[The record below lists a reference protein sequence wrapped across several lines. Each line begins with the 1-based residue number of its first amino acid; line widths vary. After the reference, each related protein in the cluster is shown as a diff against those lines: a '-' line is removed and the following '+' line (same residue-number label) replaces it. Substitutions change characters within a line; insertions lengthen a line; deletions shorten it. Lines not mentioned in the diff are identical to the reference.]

1 MTSVWILT
9 APHLGVPVE
18 DLAEGGDQLG
28 RVAHEV
34 EQHDGHGH
42 PGQPHLPP
50 PQRVVARPG
59 QHTMSGDWRLKYLL
73 VDLASEH
80 EFLNCLIVSCLKYL
94 TLRQVT

>member
-1 MTSVWILT
+1 MSGILT

-59 QHTMSGDWRLKYLL
+59 AAHNFWGLETEVSFSGSGEW
-73 VDLASEH
+73 A
-80 EFLNCLIVSCLKYL
+80 
-94 TLRQVT
+94 